1 MLTART
7 ILLLAAAAI
16 SPLSAQSPT
25 DARLLARLEAAM
37 LSGDPVVAPRSADGT
52 VRNLVDGLREVDS
65 WRRTGRRGDVE
76 AALAY
81 FNAAASR
88 QSGWPWP
95 RYLAAR
101 THLLLDKADA
111 PVLASVYQRPNESHL
126 RVAIRLLDDALD
138 RDSTFIPARELLA
151 ALLLPSGDRELDN
164 HSRHSVERERTLAQ
178 PLVELQIVRARAL
191 RTERAYREALAE
203 FEAAV
208 FRGGDRSLLAL
219 ERARTLMALGDTVAA
234 IATYWNGVDHLTA
247 TGRIWYRQDL
257 GWIVSEDSLAS
268 FDAEP
273 LEGVGLWLQRFWA
286 ERDAAAAN
294 TPDQRLRHHLAR
306 WVTAHERF
314 RVPSPSVNSYF
325 TRFWY
330 IAGGTDCIAS
340 ATDLVDSLPMFPPM
354 VPGDPRFRE
363 PLLDHRGLLWMRHGA
378 PIARTAVVAPDAE
391 GQSEELNDIGLV
403 EARKDNNAASTLESW
418 VYWVEGDWRAFHL
431 GGSDA
436 FGSHAPTTIHS
447 YLDLAEG
454 PWLALAQ
461 ILPKYQKAAQALNP
475 DRRSVVSRSC
485 SPDVTESVS
494 EMRADAY
501 VAITT
506 DSDSPPYLR
515 PWNAVIR
522 SFAVGSG
529 SDTSGRALVTFA
541 IPVRPLKADTLSD
554 GRLSWRVHFRSVAY
568 RGADG
573 QSRALD
579 TTRTFVTD
587 GVPRNA
593 KLMAL
598 LEFPLGAGRWQLA
611 VKAWQKS
618 DSSGAYALRRE
629 LVVDSGPGLTI
640 TDIVTGIAG
649 GLHWPAGAEFPVNTL
664 GAWPERSEVELWF
677 QVRGL
682 QEGTPYRTRFEI
694 LPADPGRK
702 ERISIAA
709 DEISQGPITTVQR
722 TLGLERLR
730 PGNYRLVVTVEAG
743 GETARREQEI
753 LVVKR

>member
-1 MLTART
+1 M
-7 ILLLAAAAI
+7 
-16 SPLSAQSPT
+16 
-25 DARLLARLEAAM
+25 
-37 LSGDPVVAPRSADGT
+37 
-52 VRNLVDGLREVDS
+52 
-65 WRRTGRRGDVE
+65 
-76 AALAY
+76 
-81 FNAAASR
+81 
-88 QSGWPWP
+88 
-95 RYLAAR
+95 
-101 THLLLDKADA
+101 
-111 PVLASVYQRPNESHL
+111 
-126 RVAIRLLDDALD
+126 
-138 RDSTFIPARELLA
+138 
-151 ALLLPSGDRELDN
+151 
-164 HSRHSVERERTLAQ
+164 
-178 PLVELQIVRARAL
+178 
-191 RTERAYREALAE
+191 
-203 FEAAV
+203 
-208 FRGGDRSLLAL
+208 
-219 ERARTLMALGDTVAA
+219 
-234 IATYWNGVDHLTA
+234 
-247 TGRIWYRQDL
+247 
-257 GWIVSEDSLAS
+257 
-268 FDAEP
+268 
-273 LEGVGLWLQRFWA
+273 
-286 ERDAAAAN
+286 
-294 TPDQRLRHHLAR
+294 
-306 WVTAHERF
+306 
-314 RVPSPSVNSYF
+314 
-325 TRFWY
+325 
-330 IAGGTDCIAS
+330 
-340 ATDLVDSLPMFPPM
+340 
-354 VPGDPRFRE
+354 
-363 PLLDHRGLLWMRHGA
+363 
-378 PIARTAVVAPDAE
+378 
-391 GQSEELNDIGLV
+391 NDIGLV

-475 DRRSVVSRSC
+475 DRRSVVSGSC

-640 TDIVTGIAG
+640 TDMVTGIAG

-743 GETARREQEI
+743 GEMARREQEI